1 MIYKNYSETAQLLAQ
16 KIKEFMEEVETHD
29 RASLPKY
36 SLTFIN
42 QESGP
47 FAQKIA
53 EILGTDL
60 NDSTTPKNLII
71 IDNGATLAQ
80 EYNEFTDEIKKTHP
94 STNIIIAIPIIPE
107 SEKEIL
113 EKNCDTLLYLHADPY
128 FFSLDQ
134 FYEEHSF

>member
-1 MIYKNYSETAQLLAQ
+1 MIFKNYSETASLLAQ
-16 KIKEFMEEVETHD
+16 KIKENFD
-29 RASLPKY
+29 DF

-42 QESGP
+42 QESEP
-47 FAQKIA
+47 FAKKVA
-53 EILGTDL
+53 EILGTNL

-71 IDNGATLAQ
+71 IDNGATLAE

-94 STNIIIAIPIIPE
+94 TTNIIVAIPIIPE

-113 EKNCDTLLYLHADPY
+113 EKICDTLLYLHADPY

-134 FYEEHSF
+134 FYEEPSF